1 MTKVSTTAHK
11 AQKRDIL
18 DGVEDTNDI
27 MCVGQRVRLMED
39 NGESLIQVDPERVVE
54 ELGEIAFDKATAGR
68 RLL

>member
-1 MTKVSTTAHK
+1 
-11 AQKRDIL
+11 
-18 DGVEDTNDI
+18 

-54 ELGEIAFDKATAGR
+54 KLGEIAFDKATAGR